1 LVNALAVYLFFKISI
16 ILYDIDMMIRVI
28 NRSKHK
34 LPEYSTKAFTG
45 MDILANLEEKIIL
58 KPMERIMVPTG
69 LLLEI
74 PEGYE
79 AQIRPRSRL
88 AINKGIT
95 ILNSP
100 GTINTEYRG
109 EICIILLNLSDKSFV
124 IEDGEKI
131 CQMVIFKHKKAEWED
146 VNILLESEKGS
157 EEFGRI

>member
-1 LVNALAVYLFFKISI
+1 MK
-16 ILYDIDMMIRVI
+16 IRVI

-45 MDILANLEEKIIL
+45 MDILADLEEKIIL
-58 KPMERIMVPTG
+58 KPMERVMVPTE

-79 AQIRPRSRL
+79 AQIRPRSGL

-100 GTINTEYRG
+100 GTINTDYRG
-109 EICIILLNLSDKSFV
+109 EICMILLNLSDKSFV

-131 CQMVIFKHKKAEWED
+131 CQMVISKHKKDEWED

>member
-16 ILYDIDMMIRVI
+16 ILYDIDMKIRVI
-28 NRSKHK
+28 NKSKHK
-34 LPEYSTKAFTG
+34 LPEYSTRAFMG
-45 MDILANLEEKIIL
+45 MDILADLEEKIIL
-58 KPMERIMVPTG
+58 NPMERVMVPTG

-79 AQIRPRSRL
+79 AQIRQRSGL

-100 GTINTEYRG
+100 GTINTDYRG

-124 IEDGEKI
+124 IEDGEKN
-131 CQMVIFKHKKAEWED
+131 CQMVISKHKKAEWED
-146 VNILLESEKGS
+146 VNILLESEKRS

>member
-1 LVNALAVYLFFKISI
+1 MK
-16 ILYDIDMMIRVI
+16 IRVI

-45 MDILANLEEKIIL
+45 MDILADLEEKIIL
-58 KPMERIMVPTG
+58 KPMEKVMVPTG

-79 AQIRPRSRL
+79 AQIRPRSAL

-95 ILNSP
+95 ILNYP
-100 GTINTEYRG
+100 GTINTDYRG
-109 EICIILLNLSDKSFV
+109 EICMILLNLSDKSFV

-131 CQMVIFKHKKAEWED
+131 CQMVISKHKKDEWED

>member
-1 LVNALAVYLFFKISI
+1 
-16 ILYDIDMMIRVI
+16 
-28 NRSKHK
+28 
-34 LPEYSTKAFTG
+34 

-58 KPMERIMVPTG
+58 KPMERVMVPTG

-79 AQIRPRSRL
+79 AQIRQRSGL

-100 GTINTEYRG
+100 GRINTDYSG

-131 CQMVIFKHKKAEWED
+131 CQMVISKHKKAEWED

>member
-1 LVNALAVYLFFKISI
+1 MVNALAVYLFFKISI
-16 ILYDIDMMIRVI
+16 ILYDIDMKIRVI

-45 MDILANLEEKIIL
+45 MDILADLEEKIIL
-58 KPMERIMVPTG
+58 KPMERVMVPTE

-79 AQIRPRSRL
+79 AQIRPRSGL

-100 GTINTEYRG
+100 GTINTDYRG
-109 EICIILLNLSDKSFV
+109 EICMILLNLSDKSFV

-131 CQMVIFKHKKAEWED
+131 CQMVISKHKKDEWED